1 MSDNFENAF
10 TRAMDDLHQGR
21 LAEPDHY
28 LKMVPADRRDELA
41 DRLAAAMTERG
52 PITGLDDISSE
63 AYSRA
68 LAAVATVKGN
78 AGPTG
83 ILPGAFRQLC
93 LSRGIEPRQVVDSL
107 AERFGIPDSG
117 RPALRRRLHQLQ
129 TGELLGSQISDR
141 LLEALA
147 EIVDADP
154 KDFRAAATP
163 TGPSRRLTLAA
174 PMGRDSKSPELRSA
188 PSRPQPGRAAGPDP
202 AAELVE
208 RLFCGGPYA

>member
-1 MSDNFENAF
+1 MSDSLERTF
-10 TRAMDDLHQGR
+10 TLAMDDLHQGR
-21 LAEPDHY
+21 LAEPEHY
-28 LKMVPADRRDELA
+28 LKMVPADRRDALA

-52 PITGLDDISSE
+52 PVEGIDDISSE

-93 LSRGIEPRQVVDSL
+93 LSRGIEPSQVVDAL
-107 AERFGIPDSG
+107 AERFEIPDSG

-129 TGELLGSQISDR
+129 TGELVGSQISDR

-147 EIVDADP
+147 EIVEADP

-163 TGPSRRLTLAA
+163 TGPPRRLTVAA
-174 PMGRDSKSPELRSA
+174 PMGRDSSSPELRSV
-188 PSRPQPGRAAGPDP
+188 PKTPEHGRAAGPDP
-202 AAELVE
+202 AAEIVE
-208 RLFCGGPYA
+208 RLFCGGPDA

>member
-1 MSDNFENAF
+1 MSDTFENAF
-10 TRAMDDLHQGR
+10 TLAMDDLHADR
-21 LAEPDHY
+21 LADPEHY

-52 PITGLDDISSE
+52 PIRGVDDVSSE

-93 LSRGIEPRQVVDSL
+93 LTRGIEPSEVVDAL
-107 AERFGIPDSG
+107 AERFEIPDSG

-129 TGELLGSQISDR
+129 TGELLGSEISDR
-141 LLEALA
+141 LLQALA
-147 EIVDADP
+147 EIVEADP
-154 KDFRAAATP
+154 EDFRAAATP
-163 TGPSRRLTLAA
+163 TGPPRRLTVAT
-174 PMGRDSKSPELRSA
+174 PMGRDSSSPELRSA
-188 PSRPQPGRAAGPDP
+188 PSAPQHGRPAGPDP

-208 RLFCGGPYA
+208 RLFCGGRDA